1 MTPSK
6 PVLAVVSPFI
16 DKRHGT
22 ERRVAEWTS
31 RLTKDFDV
39 HVYSQRVEDLDLQ
52 SLSWHRIPK
61 MPGPHLVNFLWWL
74 VANHL
79 WRWYDHRIHGIEHDL
94 VYTAGTNCLDA
105 DAITIHIV
113 FAEFFRQVR
122 SELSLKSNAITSWPR
137 LMHRRVYYRL
147 IMALERHL
155 YVRPRAQLI
164 LIARKT
170 AHDLNRFYELHHDLP
185 VVYLGIDHTTF
196 NPQNRLARRKVA
208 RTELGVDDKQ
218 FVLLLVGNDWR
229 KKGLHT
235 LLDALPLLADL
246 PVLLLVVGDD
256 EKVPY
261 QEQIE
266 RSGLSDRVRFLPS
279 RADVAFYYAAADAY
293 VGPSLEDTFA
303 QPPMEAMACG
313 LGVITSI
320 TNGTAEIMTEG
331 VDGLIVQ
338 NPNDPEELA
347 AQVRRLYETPGFL
360 QQLGE
365 NAART
370 TLRYTWDQNGE
381 EMKGILTNVLRRKKL
396 RSGGEMEA
404 QRDTN

>member
-39 HVYSQRVEDLDLQ
+39 HVYSQRVEDLDLE
-52 SLSWHRIPK
+52 SLTWHRIPK
-61 MPGPHLVNFLWWL
+61 MPGPHVVNFLWWL

-79 WRWYDHRIHGIEHDL
+79 WRWYDHRIRGIKHDL

-137 LMHRRVYYRL
+137 LIHRGLYYRL

-170 AHDLNRFYELHHDLP
+170 AHDLNRFYDPPHDLP

-196 NPQNRLARRKVA
+196 NPQNRMARRNEA

-235 LLDALPLLADL
+235 LLGALPLLADL
-246 PVLLLVVGDD
+246 PLLLLVVGDD
-256 EKVPY
+256 EKIPY

-266 RSGLSDRVRFLPS
+266 HSGLSDRVRFLPS
-279 RADVAFYYAAADAY
+279 RGDVAFYYAAADAY

-338 NPNDPEELA
+338 NPNDREELA
-347 AQVRRLYETPGFL
+347 AQVRRLYQTPGFL
-360 QQLGE
+360 RQLGE

-381 EMKGILTNVLRRKKL
+381 EIKAILTSVLRRKKL
-396 RSGGEMEA
+396 PLRGEMEG